1 MKTNYKI
8 LLLLIFLSASS
19 AILAQNKVEEMPTY
33 QRSSLHNILIIGD
46 AFENSDIVVNAY
58 QSWPFPDKYNDH
70 RIDLNS
76 MNLADYAL
84 TEEEKEKFG
93 LTKSEAG
100 KLISGAV
107 SDATAGIISDNSQVK
122 FELDKF
128 IASKKLPFEM
138 VSKWFALDQFGK
150 ENYNPFKLIQ
160 ERGAYSASEQ
170 DKKVAATTLR
180 GAGELKNSG
189 KNLIKNTFVVFTKL
203 NFVSNE
209 VIALAIKTA
218 SDAEANKLSG
228 IPRDLAL
235 KASEKIYTKTREGY
249 SVWTTAWLYRLDWTD
264 ETFAKF
270 KKLYKSKNAGENVDL
285 SALDINFEFIGDE
298 KATSLVT
305 FSLKEKRTEQQ
316 IIELSTVRNLDK
328 VYSKLQKKYEIF
340 KPKSPIIIEDGK
352 IYAQIGMKE
361 GLEGG
366 ESFEVLEEIAD
377 PETYEMIGYKKIAT
391 IKVDKKQIWDN
402 RFGAGEENPQDIN
415 KTLFKGKVKKL
426 SSGMLIMQ
434 KK

>member
-1 MKTNYKI
+1 M
-8 LLLLIFLSASS
+8 
-19 AILAQNKVEEMPTY
+19 
-33 QRSSLHNILIIGD
+33 
-46 AFENSDIVVNAY
+46 
-58 QSWPFPDKYNDH
+58 
-70 RIDLNS
+70 
-76 MNLADYAL
+76 
-84 TEEEKEKFG
+84 
-93 LTKSEAG
+93 
-100 KLISGAV
+100 
-107 SDATAGIISDNSQVK
+107 
-122 FELDKF
+122 
-128 IASKKLPFEM
+128 
-138 VSKWFALDQFGK
+138 
-150 ENYNPFKLIQ
+150 
-160 ERGAYSASEQ
+160 
-170 DKKVAATTLR
+170 
-180 GAGELKNSG
+180 
-189 KNLIKNTFVVFTKL
+189 
-203 NFVSNE
+203 
-209 VIALAIKTA
+209 
-218 SDAEANKLSG
+218 
-228 IPRDLAL
+228 
-235 KASEKIYTKTREGY
+235 
-249 SVWTTAWLYRLDWTD
+249 DWTD